1 MNSRFFDRVRS
12 AFYFKEGDRSMN
24 HFAKICR
31 KITLAAGYLSGFCV
45 CAATV
50 LILSEIVIRSTTS
63 YTLYVSDEYTG
74 YLMAL
79 SSMLGL
85 AYVERE
91 HGHIRMDLI
100 DLLQERSPRI
110 LRFLKYVAYCSAIV
124 VAVMLC
130 IVSYNLF
137 AKSFANGSRSMQ
149 ISATRLWIPQ
159 IFLVVGSVLL
169 TIQYC
174 CNFYLFAAGSSEK

>member
-1 MNSRFFDRVRS
+1 MDQ
-12 AFYFKEGDRSMN
+12 
-24 HFAKICR
+24 FAKICR
-31 KITLAAGYLSGFCV
+31 KITLVAGYLSGVCI

-100 DLLQERSPRI
+100 DLLQRRLPRG
-110 LRFLKYVAYCSAIV
+110 LRFLKYAAYCAAIL
-124 VAVMLC
+124 VAVLLC
-130 IVSYNLF
+130 FVSYGLF

-159 IFLVVGSVLL
+159 IFLVIGSALL
-169 TIQYC
+169 ALQYC
-174 CNFYLFAAGSSEK
+174 CNLYLYATGSSEK

>member
-1 MNSRFFDRVRS
+1 MNQFTKFC
-12 AFYFKEGDRSMN
+12 E
-24 HFAKICR
+24 
-31 KITLAAGYLSGFCV
+31 KITMAAGYLSGFCV

-100 DLLQERSPRI
+100 DLLQKRFPYGLRI
-110 LRFLKYVAYCSAIV
+110 LKCVAYCAAIL
-124 VAVMLC
+124 VAVLLC
-130 IVSYNLF
+130 FVSYGLF

-159 IFLVVGSVLL
+159 IFLVIGSALL
-169 TIQYC
+169 ALQYC
-174 CNFYLFAAGSSEK
+174 CNFYLFVVGSSEK